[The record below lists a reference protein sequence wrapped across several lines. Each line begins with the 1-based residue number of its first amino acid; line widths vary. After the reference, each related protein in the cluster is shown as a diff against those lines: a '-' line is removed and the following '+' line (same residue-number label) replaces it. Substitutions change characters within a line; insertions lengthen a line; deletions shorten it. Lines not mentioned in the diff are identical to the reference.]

1 MIENIKQ
8 TIDSVL
14 KSNTSIRKRKKSLSD
29 LEREQFESL
38 ILHLEKLSIRTN
50 LVTSELQINLESYD
64 ELFYNVIDNLIKTSY
79 GEMSYNFIMYYI
91 YERLDINGEVK
102 PLIDNNGNEFYMK
115 DVNDLWEMVT
125 YLNK

>member
-115 DVNDLWEMVT
+115 DVNDLWDMVT